1 MLKRG
6 TTIIFLSP
14 ESLRA
19 ARTQALGSKCLSSSS
34 SVTGCVVLGE
44 LLN

>member
-6 TTIIFLSP
+6 TTIILLSP
-14 ESLRA
+14 ERLRA
-19 ARTQALGSKCLSSSS
+19 ARTQALGSKCLSSS
-34 SVTGCVVLGE
+34 VTGCVVLGE